1 MQAAT
6 PVPAPA
12 LRPLGIGDVV
22 DRVFRL
28 YRDRPLGLFLLGAI
42 PFVVFL
48 IGYFALSVW
57 LLASML
63 PLAGTLRSTADP
75 LAILNNK
82 NFVEFIGAAFLYVI
96 VLSVFGLAIGSI
108 IAGGVVDA
116 AAAAHLGQP
125 RPMGASLGVGLRAAP
140 RIFVTG
146 LLAFLGVL
154 VVQIFFSI
162 VGAFIENAL
171 VSFLVFL
178 VYIFAVSYLEASWF
192 IAPAVA
198 TIERHGPI
206 SSLRRS
212 WQLAAGFRWR
222 IVGLGV
228 LLFVLFVVLFIFMF
242 VVLAV
247 IASSSQ
253 AAGGIAFFIIFFAM
267 VPAWLPLF
275 FGTMTVLYYD
285 LRVRKE
291 GFDLQLAAEAM
302 PRA

>member
-1 MQAAT
+1 MEAAT
-6 PVPAPA
+6 TTAPA

-28 YRDRPLGLFLLGAI
+28 YRERPLSLFLLGAI

-48 IGYFALSVW
+48 IAYFALSVW
-57 LLASML
+57 LVVNML
-63 PLAGTLRSTADP
+63 PLAGTFQRTADP
-75 LAILNNK
+75 LAILNNQ
-82 NFVEFIGAAFLYVI
+82 NFLQFIGAAFVYVI
-96 VLSVFGLAIGSI
+96 LLSLFGLAVGSI

-125 RPMGASLGVGLRAAP
+125 RTLGASLGVGMRAAP
-140 RIFVTG
+140 RIFLTG
-146 LLAFLGVL
+146 LLAFLAVF

-162 VGAFIENAL
+162 VGAMIDNAL

-178 VYIFAVSYLEASWF
+178 VYVFAVSYIEASWF

-212 WQLAAGFRWR
+212 WQLATGFRWR

-228 LLFVLFVVLFIFMF
+228 LLFVLFIVLFVFMF
-242 VVLAV
+242 VLLGL